1 MGLTVRDACFSV
13 FLSST
18 AHEAGARGYLLHPLV
33 GILSNC
39 ESAKQDWKMSGEPPL
54 SENGERHIC
63 EISIRLGA
71 PKKKLNDR
79 RGGSQAEGWRKKMQF
94 NVCGSGIKCRRV

>member
-1 MGLTVRDACFSV
+1 MGLTVRDACFSF

-79 RGGSQAEGWRKKMQF
+79 RGESDA
-94 NVCGSGIKCRRV
+94 I